1 MNTRMIKKEIT
12 MNRFECLHKRAE
24 IYLFRRKK
32 MFLKSSGGV
41 SQNVNAEQ
49 TEAHP
54 CRNPEVLRNDREWR
68 IGRPSLNAS
77 FWGLAWGPSGQSW
90 GYSGLYQSLWEGTKT
105 EEQRYLAYK
114 VEMPTRGLKGETGG
128 RSIEKRK
135 GIGKILRRKG
145 NQGRL
150 KSKSGKH
157 LLCLRPSWP
166 IYSMKVVLSF
176 SFSEDKPELWD
187 NVGK

>member
-1 MNTRMIKKEIT
+1 
-12 MNRFECLHKRAE
+12 
-24 IYLFRRKK
+24 

-41 SQNVNAEQ
+41 SQNVNAGQ

-54 CRNPEVLRNDREWR
+54 CRNPEVLRNDRKWR

-114 VEMPTRGLKGETGG
+114 VEMPTRGVKGETGG

-135 GIGKILRRKG
+135 GIGKILKDRKETREDWKV
-145 NQGRL
+145 NQG
-150 KSKSGKH
+150 SICYVSGLPDLFIQWRWYH
-157 LLCLRPSWP
+157 HSHFQRTNLSCETMWENITFRDAQLCIKEENVTR
-166 IYSMKVVLSF
+166 
-176 SFSEDKPELWD
+176 SET
-187 NVGK
+187 